1 MPQIGCFPGFVAP
14 VERSGADPWSKAEA
28 APWSGMEVPPWS
40 KAETTRGAKRRQPRG
55 AEWRCPRGAKR
66 RQPRGAE
73 WRQSRRSEMEAR
85 RRHDGG
91 TSAKGSELAPQNETD
106 RQRRAGVG
114 AWRGDGVEHGTATR
128 WSEVEGAWERRSGSR
143 RCGPACRCHTSK
155 AAALHA
161 RQDGKSASNPTGSL
175 QGIQSGSL
183 QPQLR
188 RSTVRPLPCRGESR
202 PVNGRGPLDVAGS
215 LVTKSFGGCQSFHA
229 CARPSGDGASPTP
242 RPAWP

>member
-1 MPQIGCFPGFVAP
+1 MPQIGCFPGVVAP
-14 VERSGADPWSKAEA
+14 VERSGADPWS
-28 APWSGMEVPPWS
+28 GMEVPPWS
-40 KAETTRGAKRRQPRG
+40 EAETTRGA
-55 AEWRCPRGAKR
+55 EW
-66 RQPRGAE
+66 
-73 WRQSRRSEMEAR
+73 
-85 RRHDGG
+85 RHDGG

-143 RCGPACRCHTSK
+143 RCGPACRCHTNK

-202 PVNGRGPLDVAGS
+202 PVNARGPLDVAGS

-229 CARPSGDGASPTP
+229 CARPSGGGASPTP